1 VWEVLVKYEFVVVGL
16 LHQDYNLYDPDL
28 HFFIPFTSYVCCALM
43 IADGW
48 MAIMGI
54 TGSLMGSKFL
64 CDRFLKFYLAFVS
77 HAVLADASV
86 FSFTFLVGY

>member
-1 VWEVLVKYEFVVVGL
+1 
-16 LHQDYNLYDPDL
+16 
-28 HFFIPFTSYVCCALM
+28 M

-64 CDRFLKFYLAFVS
+64 CDRFLKFHLAFVS
-77 HAVLADASV
+77 HAILADASV